1 MDRKKQDERER
12 MDKKVKL
19 ERADMDRK
27 VHMARVEMDFMIKEE
42 RGKLD
47 KMLQEQREYL
57 DRTLMQERDNQD
69 RRLKEEREEMDRI
82 IEMERVRMDSENMHA
97 RVHMDRNC
105 KKRFMARISIS
116 YWRKSDHGT
125 KWTSD
130 LYYLHPLREGPD
142 GLVEILEQK
151 QVDEL
156 MHAHEGIKVCD
167 LYMVNADSTS
177 DSSDDG
183 NNAQGENTG
192 LASKE
197 RLKALIDGRVQ
208 HLTSDTEL
216 SGPSNDLCL
225 KCLDPEFSMSR
236 SVPAPQAIDW
246 FHPFK
251 HPVYHIKELLIK
263 RELAKNPALATENWD
278 RFLPKFKKKNVKQKK
293 PQTKEKKPYTPFPP
307 PQQPRKAGGF
317 DKLLLDSLYEDEA
330 RRQQIASVTYA
341 GSLGAANPFDANA
354 NDPFAMSSSFAPP
367 SNCFV
372 YFRNKFSLY

>member
-1 MDRKKQDERER
+1 MHRKKQDERER

-19 ERADMDRK
+19 ERGDMDRK

-97 RVHMDRNC
+97 RVHMDRKLQEEIHGKDINILLEE
-105 KKRFMARISIS
+105 KPTKEHVKGITPQQQAIRDRIKNERNEFRDDVVMKFLVHTVGRDFFNNPKEYLDEQISVMTFTKPAKVEWYSIIMNL
-116 YWRKSDHGT
+116 SDHGM

-156 MHAHEGIKVCD
+156 MHAHEGIK
-167 LYMVNADSTS
+167 
-177 DSSDDG
+177 
-183 NNAQGENTG
+183 GENTG

-197 RLKALIDGRVQ
+197 RLKAFIDGRVQ

-216 SGPSNDLCL
+216 S
-225 KCLDPEFSMSR
+225 M
-236 SVPAPQAIDW
+236 
-246 FHPFK
+246 
-251 HPVYHIKELLIK
+251 K
-263 RELAKNPALATENWD
+263 RD
-278 RFLPKFKKKNVKQKK
+278 M
-293 PQTKEKKPYTPFPP
+293 
-307 PQQPRKAGGF
+307 
-317 DKLLLDSLYEDEA
+317 D
-330 RRQQIASVTYA
+330 
-341 GSLGAANPFDANA
+341 
-354 NDPFAMSSSFAPP
+354 SSSSSDVSWQPKKHHP
-367 SNCFV
+367 DS
-372 YFRNKFSLY
+372 SDDE